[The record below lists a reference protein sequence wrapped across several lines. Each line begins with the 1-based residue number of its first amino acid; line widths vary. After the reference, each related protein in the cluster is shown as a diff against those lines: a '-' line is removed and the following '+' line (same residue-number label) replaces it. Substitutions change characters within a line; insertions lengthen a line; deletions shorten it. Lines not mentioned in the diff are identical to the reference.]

1 MCVRELFD
9 RQLSVSR
16 STGVWPAGGNG
27 YCLNTVH
34 VHVLAQAPER
44 LINACC
50 LVSVTTAA
58 DPNDDHSATV
68 LGGAT
73 ATARSVAIATNET
86 ARSMACIATNATFN
100 SYSNECASSHG
111 NSKADETA

>member
-1 MCVRELFD
+1 M
-9 RQLSVSR
+9 
-16 STGVWPAGGNG
+16 G
-27 YCLNTVH
+27 TVQIQYLH
-34 VHVLAQAPER
+34 KR
-44 LINACC
+44 LHDSLTPVASF
-50 LVSVTTAA
+50 SVTAAA